1 MSLAGAIV
9 LSVWS
14 SLVLIN
20 RIIGIDINLIYGY
33 TYFDKILFVP
43 IPEFAVNLLYLPEFA
58 DNLIYCAW
66 CEDSFQ
72 LSDLLFVA
80 IVVISVLALAQ
91 KKESLLKVV
100 LILGA
105 IPVFLGFLSQPNGLY
120 GYFFGDSWLYSIN
133 PIVQNFLV
141 PLIGSTLLLV
151 GQISINKTKVSINT
165 QQGLTNM
172 SNDQQPNQQ
181 GSPQWPGF
189 GAPSGAYSQMP
200 GVPGQFAM
208 IDMTTPMYRVQ
219 VFGAGDQLYSI
230 GELSQMAKTK
240 IIQAETLVQHKD
252 ANYPVQ
258 AKTVP
263 GLFSKREWITTMV
276 LSFFLGGLGVD
287 RFYLGY
293 TGIGIGKLL
302 TLGGCGIW
310 ALIDFILIAMKNVPD
325 AEGKPLS

>member
-14 SLVLIN
+14 LLVLIN
-20 RIIGIDINLIYGY
+20 RIIGMNTFLILGE

-43 IPEFAVNLLYLPEFA
+43 IPEFARILLFS
-58 DNLIYCAW
+58 DRIN
-66 CEDSFQ
+66 SFR

-80 IVVISVLALAQ
+80 IVVISVLVLAQ
-91 KKESLLKVV
+91 KKESLLKVL

-105 IPVFLGFLSQPNGLY
+105 IPVFLGFFAQPLGVFE
-120 GYFFGDSWLYSIN
+120 YFFGDNFYYFEIDD
-133 PIVQNFLV
+133 IIKNFLV

-151 GQISINKTKVSINT
+151 GQISINKTKVSLNT
-165 QQGLTNM
+165 QQGVTNM

-181 GSPQWPGF
+181 GSPQWQGF
-189 GAPSGAYSQMP
+189 AAPSGGYNQMP
-200 GVPGQFAM
+200 GVPNQFAM

-258 AKTVP
+258 AKAVP

>member
-14 SLVLIN
+14 LLVLIN
-20 RIIGIDINLIYGY
+20 RIIRMNTFLILGE

-43 IPEFAVNLLYLPEFA
+43 IPEFALILLFS
-58 DNLIYCAW
+58 DRIN
-66 CEDSFQ
+66 SFR

-80 IVVISVLALAQ
+80 IVVISVLVLAQ
-91 KKESLLKVV
+91 KKESLLKVL

-105 IPVFLGFLSQPNGLY
+105 IPVFLGFFAQPVGVFE
-120 GYFFGDSWLYSIN
+120 YFFGDYSYFEIDD
-133 PIVQNFLV
+133 IIKNFLV

-151 GQISINKTKVSINT
+151 GQISINKSRGSLNT
-165 QQGLTNM
+165 QQGVTNM

-181 GSPQWPGF
+181 GSPQWQGF
-189 GAPSGAYSQMP
+189 AAPSGGYNQMP
-200 GVPGQFAM
+200 GVPNQFAM

-258 AKTVP
+258 AKAVP

>member
-14 SLVLIN
+14 LLVLIN
-20 RIIGIDINLIYGY
+20 RIIRMNTFLILGE

-43 IPEFAVNLLYLPEFA
+43 IPEFALILLFS
-58 DNLIYCAW
+58 DRIN
-66 CEDSFQ
+66 SFR

-80 IVVISVLALAQ
+80 IVVISVLVLAQ
-91 KKESLLKVV
+91 KKESLLKVL

-105 IPVFLGFLSQPNGLY
+105 IPVFLGFFAQPVGVFEYL
-120 GYFFGDSWLYSIN
+120 FGDNSYFEIDD
-133 PIVQNFLV
+133 IIKNFLV

-151 GQISINKTKVSINT
+151 GQISINKSRGSLNT
-165 QQGLTNM
+165 QQGVTNM

-181 GSPQWPGF
+181 GSPQWQGF
-189 GAPSGAYSQMP
+189 AAPSGGYNQMP
-200 GVPGQFAM
+200 GVPNQFAM

-258 AKTVP
+258 AKAVP

>member
-14 SLVLIN
+14 LLVLIN
-20 RIIGIDINLIYGY
+20 RIIRVNTFLILGE

-43 IPEFAVNLLYLPEFA
+43 IPEFALNLLFS
-58 DNLIYCAW
+58 NRIN
-66 CEDSFQ
+66 SFR

-80 IVVISVLALAQ
+80 IVVISVLVLAQ
-91 KKESLLKVV
+91 KKESLLKVL

-105 IPVFLGFLSQPNGLY
+105 IPVFLGFFAQPVGVFE
-120 GYFFGDSWLYSIN
+120 YFFGDNSYFEIDD
-133 PIVQNFLV
+133 IIKNFLV

-151 GQISINKTKVSINT
+151 GQISINKSRGSLNT
-165 QQGLTNM
+165 QQGVTNM

-181 GSPQWPGF
+181 GSPQWQGF
-189 GAPSGAYSQMP
+189 AAPSGGYNQMP
-200 GVPGQFAM
+200 GVPNQFAM

-258 AKTVP
+258 AKAVP

>member
-1 MSLAGAIV
+1 MSDSKRINPISLAGAIV

-14 SLVLIN
+14 SLVLIS
-20 RIIGIDINLIYGY
+20 RIIGFDPPLLYGR
-33 TYFDKILFVP
+33 TYFDHILFVP
-43 IPEFAVNLLYLPEFA
+43 IPEFAVSQLSYRGN
-58 DNLIYCAW
+58 
-66 CEDSFQ
+66 SS

-80 IVVISVLALAQ
+80 IVVISVFALAQ

-105 IPVFLGFLSQPNGLY
+105 IPVFLGFFSQPFGLY
-120 GYFFGDSWLYSIN
+120 GYYIN
-133 PIVQNFLV
+133 YTFVGINEIILNFLL

-151 GQISINKTKVSINT
+151 GQISINKTKVSLNS
-165 QQGLTNM
+165 QQGVTNM

-181 GSPQWPGF
+181 GSPQWQGF
-189 GAPSGAYSQMP
+189 AAPSGGYNQMP
-200 GVPGQFAM
+200 GVPSQFAM

-230 GELSQMAKTK
+230 GELSQMAKSK

-258 AKTVP
+258 AKAVP

-276 LSFFLGGLGVD
+276 LSFFLGGFGVD

>member
-14 SLVLIN
+14 LLVLIN
-20 RIIGIDINLIYGY
+20 RIIGMNTFLILGE
-33 TYFDKILFVP
+33 TYFDKIFFVP
-43 IPEFAVNLLYLPEFA
+43 IPEFARILLFS
-58 DNLIYCAW
+58 DRIN
-66 CEDSFQ
+66 SFR

-80 IVVISVLALAQ
+80 IVVISVLVLAQ
-91 KKESLLKVV
+91 KKESLLKVL

-105 IPVFLGFLSQPNGLY
+105 IPVFLGFFAEPLGVFE
-120 GYFFGDSWLYSIN
+120 YFFGDNSFFEIDD
-133 PIVQNFLV
+133 IIKNFLV

-151 GQISINKTKVSINT
+151 GQISINKSRVSLNT
-165 QQGLTNM
+165 QQGVTNM

-181 GSPQWPGF
+181 GSPQWQGF
-189 GAPSGAYSQMP
+189 AAPSGGYNQMP
-200 GVPGQFAM
+200 GVPNQFAM

-258 AKTVP
+258 AKAVP

>member
-14 SLVLIN
+14 LLVLIN
-20 RIIGIDINLIYGY
+20 RIIRMNTFLILGE

-43 IPEFAVNLLYLPEFA
+43 IPEFALILLFS
-58 DNLIYCAW
+58 DRIN
-66 CEDSFQ
+66 SFR

-80 IVVISVLALAQ
+80 IVVISVLVLAQ
-91 KKESLLKVV
+91 KKESLLKVL

-105 IPVFLGFLSQPNGLY
+105 IPVFLGFFAQPVGVFE
-120 GYFFGDSWLYSIN
+120 YFFGDNSYFEIDD
-133 PIVQNFLV
+133 IIKNFLV

-151 GQISINKTKVSINT
+151 GQISINKSRGSLNT
-165 QQGLTNM
+165 QQGVTNM

-181 GSPQWPGF
+181 GSPQWQGF
-189 GAPSGAYSQMP
+189 AAPSGGYNQMP
-200 GVPGQFAM
+200 GVPNQFAM

-258 AKTVP
+258 AKAVP

>member
-1 MSLAGAIV
+1 MNTF
-9 LSVWS
+9 
-14 SLVLIN
+14 LIL
-20 RIIGIDINLIYGY
+20 GE

-43 IPEFAVNLLYLPEFA
+43 IPEFARILLFS
-58 DNLIYCAW
+58 DRIN
-66 CEDSFQ
+66 SFG

-80 IVVISVLALAQ
+80 IVVISVLVLAQ
-91 KKESLLKVV
+91 KKESLLKVL

-105 IPVFLGFLSQPNGLY
+105 IPVFLGFFAEPLGVFE
-120 GYFFGDSWLYSIN
+120 YFFGDNIYFFEIDD
-133 PIVQNFLV
+133 IIKNFLV

-151 GQISINKTKVSINT
+151 GQISINKSRVSLNT
-165 QQGLTNM
+165 QQGVTNM

-181 GSPQWPGF
+181 GSPQWQGF
-189 GAPSGAYSQMP
+189 AAPSGGYNQMP
-200 GVPGQFAM
+200 GVPNQFAM

-258 AKTVP
+258 AKAVP